1 MSQNKHGIV
10 SALISGVLI
19 ISFFMPLIDFL
30 FINVSTFKI
39 FSELAKSNLEEQW
52 MGIVFLAYFFLVII
66 NLFVQLIKGNKA
78 LSSIVGFIGLGI
90 LFSFMIQFNSD
101 KSRLGDFGKI
111 IDITDFI
118 GAGAYVMG
126 ASMFALIVVP
136 RFFKTQED
144 KEFDELIERA
154 EMLSQD
160 SYTSNDSQSKREK
173 LPAQEDVNSSTEKIK
188 KLKEKIAQQRSY
200 TDHSEKAEQ
209 PVLQTETKTLEL
221 EELKIKK
228 AQLEKEKLEMEIEN
242 LKKQIESMKK

>member
-78 LSSIVGFIGLGI
+78 LSSTVGFIGLGI
-90 LFSFMIQFNSD
+90 FFAFILKFNSD
-101 KSRLGDFGKI
+101 KEKLGDFEKVFA
-111 IDITDFI
+111 ITDFL
-118 GAGAYVMG
+118 GVGAYLM
-126 ASMFALIVVP
+126 AAAMFALIVVP
-136 RFFKTQED
+136 RFFKTEEE

-154 EMLSQD
+154 EKQFQD

-209 PVLQTETKTLEL
+209 PVLQTETKTLEI

-228 AQLEKEKLEMEIEN
+228 AQLEKEKLQIEIEN

>member
-118 GAGAYVMG
+118 GAGAYLMA

-136 RFFKTQED
+136 RFFKTEEE

-154 EMLSQD
+154 EIQFQD
-160 SYTSNDSQSKREK
+160 SYSQSKREK

-209 PVLQTETKTLEL
+209 PVSQTETKTLEL

-228 AQLEKEKLEMEIEN
+228 VQLEKEKLEMEIEN